1 MKTLKCTSGLLQ
13 WPNLIRNHANS
24 CCSVAAF
31 PPRLCYSSPT
41 SPTALNDVM
50 GSAAQRDERDKAE
63 PAGTGESFQHTI
75 HNTAWELKSYRSSH
89 STPSISEPCAF
100 SQHKRR
106 TGGES
111 WWSISNKRTRA
122 LKGRVWE
129 ARLPA
134 GKGALFPLQSSAFDV
149 RQLITDQI
157 TGIWSQCSSAF
168 DLHG

>member
-1 MKTLKCTSGLLQ
+1 MKTLKWALGLLQ
-13 WPNLIRNHANS
+13 WTNLIRNHANS
-24 CCSVAAF
+24 CCSLAAF
-31 PPRLCYSSPT
+31 PHRLYYSSLT

-89 STPSISEPCAF
+89 STPSISESCAF
-100 SQHKRR
+100 SQHQQ
-106 TGGES
+106 GEGEKS
-111 WWSISNKRTRA
+111 QCRA
-122 LKGRVWE
+122 LKGRIWVQ
-129 ARLPA
+129 LPA
-134 GKGALFPLQSSAFDV
+134 GKGALFPRQSTAFDV